1 MVKVVIIGGGIA
13 GLSAATLLCDI
24 SNINIEIYEKENE
37 LGGQAT
43 SLYNNNNCSTEHCAR
58 VLGKSYHN
66 IWYIFNNI
74 LNINNHFQNLQN
86 DCLLTDDAVS
96 KTTPKFSNLIPHI
109 LNTTKIN
116 NYYKYFDFF
125 LLCKN
130 RIINSYDN
138 INALN
143 YFDNNDIVKSI
154 IGPYMGLEAT
164 KLSIS
169 SLFKNM
175 YQIKDSTNYNFTPEI
190 SQITTTPT
198 NDAIFND
205 WEKYIINKNVK
216 IYKNSILQDVHIKNK
231 KIKYIIINSKQIFA
245 DEFIFACSLKP
256 LNAVLSNKYK
266 CNTFENMKKLENNM
280 QLYFAINVYFN
291 RKINMKCDN
300 FILIKETWKP
310 VIQRK
315 THWPDEIIQKCK
327 NNNTHV
333 KEIWNIS
340 IIDFIKGNKYNK
352 ILRECTIEEATDEA
366 LCQIKNNKYIINVMK
381 KNNTTFDD
389 IYIGY
394 DVWHQNKNSSETFPI
409 NNNSNITMSSMT
421 DLKISDLNPKFSPNE
436 GTMHLTPETHPPDIP
451 ENMSLA
457 AYYCKNS
464 YGGANMEASCETG
477 LNASKY
483 ILDKYKI
490 KNNSIL
496 PIEHTNSTL
505 LKSPWLFVKLDELL
519 YYNKMDPITKY
530 INSFY
535 LFIFI
540 VLVCIILI
548 IFFIYLM
555 FINKNTI
562 YKYFK
567 KMVKT
572 KNMK

>member
-205 WEKYIINKNVK
+205 WEKYLYTLPEAKTSPVVRE
-216 IYKNSILQDVHIKNK
+216 Q
-231 KIKYIIINSKQIFA
+231 Q
-245 DEFIFACSLKP
+245 
-256 LNAVLSNKYK
+256 LSDARA
-266 CNTFENMKKLENNM
+266 L
-280 QLYFAINVYFN
+280 I
-291 RKINMKCDN
+291 RN
-300 FILIKETWKP
+300 FI
-310 VIQRK
+310 
-315 THWPDEIIQKCK
+315 
-327 NNNTHV
+327 
-333 KEIWNIS
+333 
-340 IIDFIKGNKYNK
+340 G
-352 ILRECTIEEATDEA
+352 
-366 LCQIKNNKYIINVMK
+366 
-381 KNNTTFDD
+381 
-389 IYIGY
+389 
-394 DVWHQNKNSSETFPI
+394 
-409 NNNSNITMSSMT
+409 
-421 DLKISDLNPKFSPNE
+421 
-436 GTMHLTPETHPPDIP
+436 
-451 ENMSLA
+451 
-457 AYYCKNS
+457 
-464 YGGANMEASCETG
+464 
-477 LNASKY
+477 
-483 ILDKYKI
+483 
-490 KNNSIL
+490 
-496 PIEHTNSTL
+496 
-505 LKSPWLFVKLDELL
+505 
-519 YYNKMDPITKY
+519 
-530 INSFY
+530 
-535 LFIFI
+535 
-540 VLVCIILI
+540 
-548 IFFIYLM
+548 
-555 FINKNTI
+555 
-562 YKYFK
+562 
-567 KMVKT
+567 
-572 KNMK
+572 